1 MKPTDFSKLLTTYLT
16 EYLPS
21 IQNVSKNTISSY
33 CDAFRLFLKYYRDF
47 LGFSIEKLSIKDVS
61 CDSIHEFLNWLEVE
75 RNCSISTRNQRLAA
89 IHAFFRYVQAEAP
102 QNLLLC
108 QKILDIPYKKKSNP
122 VVKYLTSL
130 DIKLILE
137 QPDIRTPEG
146 RRDLVLLSLLYDTG
160 ARVQEL
166 VDLSVRDIR
175 LDHPAKVHLTGK
187 GRKSRWVP
195 ILQAT
200 ELLLSRYLNE
210 QKLNSHDKLD
220 SPLFCNRQGNRLTR
234 AGISYILNKYAKQSA
249 ALSPHFPEGITPHI
263 FRHSKAM
270 HLLEAGVN
278 LIYIRDILG
287 HVDVSTTEV
296 YARASAEMKRDA
308 LNKLAAVETPNVP
321 SWTTDSDLMSWLKD
335 FGKAK

>member
-47 LGFSIEKLSIKDVS
+47 LGFSIEKLTINDVS

-89 IHAFFRYVQAEAP
+89 LHAFFRYVQAESP
-102 QNLLLC
+102 HNLLLC
-108 QKILDIPYKKKSNP
+108 QKILDIPYKKKSKP
-122 VVKYLTSL
+122 VVKYLASA

-137 QPDIRTPEG
+137 QPNIHTPEG

-195 ILQAT
+195 ILKAS
-200 ELLLSRYLNE
+200 EILLNNYLNE
-210 QKLNSHDKLD
+210 QKLSSHDKLD
-220 SPLFCNRQGNRLTR
+220 FPLFRNRQGNRLTR
-234 AGISYILNKYAKQSA
+234 AGISYILNKYTKKLPQ
-249 ALSPHFPEGITPHI
+249 FPEGITPHI
-263 FRHSKAM
+263 LRHSKAM

-287 HVDVSTTEV
+287 HVDVSTTEI
-296 YARASAEMKRDA
+296 YARASNEMKREA
-308 LNKLAAVETPNVP
+308 LNKLTTVETPEVP
-321 SWTTDSDLMSWLKD
+321 SWTTDKDLMSWLKD
-335 FGKAK
+335 FSKTR